1 MFASMRDKQRRFMEL
16 TMGDDLTPVLA
27 YYEHPKPSDSVPKGV
42 MFLDQRFEGFDIT
55 TFELRREMEICSG
68 LSSTHEGAQSVGL
81 GLPSDVHVVT
91 DLLIGFESSID
102 HANWLS
108 AIKYALLN
116 DADSKTIALTS
127 PTLLLAQVIIFT
139 RILVIHMPF

>member
-1 MFASMRDKQRRFMEL
+1 MSGCDLPAVVPGALIFSGLVLKQPHGMFASMRDKQRRFMEL

-27 YYEHPKPSDSVPKGV
+27 YYEHPKLSDSVPKGV
-42 MFLDQRFEGFDIT
+42 MFLDQRFEGFDVT
-55 TFELRREMEICSG
+55 TFELRREMEICSE

-102 HANWLS
+102 HGVTP
-108 AIKYALLN
+108 IG
-116 DADSKTIALTS
+116 
-127 PTLLLAQVIIFT
+127 
-139 RILVIHMPF
+139 